1 MSVIKIDCTP
11 EDKIRETQEI
21 DQKKKDK
28 EKLLD
33 KLIDIE
39 SSLPSFTDEHTR
51 AIIKIQQTTVRMQIK
66 DLELGVVDE
75 KAYEDIESLDV
86 EEKKFD
92 YEGRDVL
99 TQTTYEE

>member
-1 MSVIKIDCTP
+1 
-11 EDKIRETQEI
+11 
-21 DQKKKDK
+21 
-28 EKLLD
+28 
-33 KLIDIE
+33 
-39 SSLPSFTDEHTR
+39 
-51 AIIKIQQTTVRMQIK
+51 MQIK